1 MMKSETGADKRVE
14 TLKRKVEG
22 SGGTTRAKPVAHQ
35 TESAKVEHFE
45 ADTRELLI
53 KILSRENMQE
63 AYQRVVKNGGA
74 PGIDGITV
82 NEFKAHCQQH
92 WPRVREELLNG
103 KYRPQ
108 AVRQVEIPKP
118 NGGTRTLGIPTV
130 MDRLIQQAIH
140 QILQPLFDPTF
151 SQQSYGFR
159 PKRNAQM
166 AVTEALKTVQSGY
179 RWVVDIDLE
188 KFFDRVNHD
197 VLMHRLWK
205 RIQDKQLLKLIR
217 AYLAAGLMTGGIE
230 SPRVEGM
237 PQGGPLS
244 PLLSN
249 ILLDEL
255 DKELEKRGH
264 RHVRYADDCNI
275 YVKSK
280 AAGERVLKSI
290 TRYVE
295 QRLRLRI
302 NLEKSAVARP
312 WERKFLGYSMTWQKE
327 PKLKVAAPS
336 VKRLKDKLK
345 EIFRRG
351 RGWGILAVV
360 EQLTPIIRGWVNYFK
375 LSGVKGVF
383 EELDGWLR
391 RKIRVLYWRRWKK
404 PKTRERKLKQLG
416 IEAERAWKSA
426 NNGRG
431 SWWNAGAS
439 HMNQAITT
447 KHLRQQGLLS
457 FMEEYQ
463 RVKVY

>member
-1 MMKSETGADKRVE
+1 MREDVGAGKRAE
-14 TLKRKVEG
+14 MLKRKVNG
-22 SGGTTRAKPVAHQ
+22 SDGIMREQPVAHQ
-35 TESAKVEHFE
+35 TYPAGAEYFE
-45 ADTRELLI
+45 ADTRELME
-53 KILSRENMQE
+53 KIFSKANMQE
-63 AYQRVVKNGGA
+63 AYRRVVQNGGA

-82 NEFKAHCQQH
+82 DELKAQCQQH
-92 WPRVREELLNG
+92 WPSIREALLSG
-103 KYRPQ
+103 RYQPQ

-118 NGGTRTLGIPTV
+118 NGGTRILGIPTV

-140 QILQPLFDPTF
+140 QVLQPIYDPSF
-151 SQQSYGFR
+151 SKQSYGFR
-159 PKRNAQM
+159 PNRNAQM
-166 AVTEALKTVQSGY
+166 AVTEAREIIRSGY

-197 VLMHRLWK
+197 VLMNRLWK
-205 RIQDKQLLKLIR
+205 RLQDKRLLKLIK
-217 AYLAAGLMTGGIE
+217 AYLKAGLMLGGM
-230 SPRVEGM
+230 SSARTEGM

-255 DKELEKRGH
+255 DKELEQRGH
-264 RHVRYADDCNI
+264 KHLRYADDCNI

-295 QRLRLRI
+295 ARLKLRV
-302 NLEKSAVARP
+302 NVEKSAVARP
-312 WERKFLGYSMTWQKE
+312 WERKFLGYSVTRHQE
-327 PKLKVAAPS
+327 VKLKVS
-336 VKRLKDKLK
+336 EVSIKRLKDKFR
-345 EIFRRG
+345 EIFRRA
-351 RGWGILAVV
+351 RGWAASSTIKL
-360 EQLTPIIRGWVNYFK
+360 LTPMIRGWVNYFK
-375 LSGVKGVF
+375 CSEVKGLF

-391 RKIRVLYWRRWKK
+391 RKLRVLYWRHWKK

-426 NNGRG
+426 TNGRG
-431 SWWNAGAS
+431 PWWNAGAS
-439 HMNQAITT
+439 HMNQAIPT
-447 KHLRQQGLLS
+447 KYLRSLGLLS